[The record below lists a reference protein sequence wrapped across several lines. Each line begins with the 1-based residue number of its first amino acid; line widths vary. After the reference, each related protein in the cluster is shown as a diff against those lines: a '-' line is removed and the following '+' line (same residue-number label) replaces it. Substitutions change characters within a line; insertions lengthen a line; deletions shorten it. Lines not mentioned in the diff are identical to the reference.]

1 MNTASDRGSPK
12 RMNARTIG
20 FSRIAISAA
29 TMKMNTAWLTAVISC
44 HRSDHGQRQPDQL
57 HPARDHERAQRVAGH
72 RPNLAA
78 APVATID
85 EQTPGFRV
93 P

>member
-29 TMKMNTAWLTAVISC
+29 TMKMNTAWLTAGDQLPQA
-44 HRSDHGQRQPDQL
+44 DHGQRQPDQL
-57 HPARDHERAQRVAGH
+57 HPARDLELAQRVAGH

>member
-44 HRSDHGQRQPDQL
+44 HNPITASGSPTSCTQRGITNVRTAS
-57 HPARDHERAQRVAGH
+57 PA
-72 RPNLAA
+72 
-78 APVATID
+78 ID
-85 EQTPGFRV
+85 PT
-93 P
+93 